1 MATVVYFVTRK
12 EEVPEKDD
20 EYLIKGI
27 VSELIEN
34 EESQIY
40 KLLDKSDKT
49 VKDFLEKTG
58 EIKSSIS
65 GVDQQTRNLISVLN
79 NNQSRGQWAEFQ
91 VEDLLGI
98 MEYKDGIHY
107 ESQKIMNSG
116 TKPDFTFYLPDSKTI
131 NMDSKFP
138 LNLYMQLSKLN
149 LDLEDE
155 TLDEISRK
163 QITESIKTKNREFID
178 KAIKTKIDETS
189 GREGYISA
197 EEDTVDFV
205 LMYIPLENLYH
216 FLLTSEIGAART
228 PVIQYAFS
236 KKVILVSPQT
246 LMAYLETIRHS
257 IGAVSGLE
265 TNTGAYFAFA
275 DVVDSKAKLI
285 DVEKDTLVFPLGQ
298 AGIKTVADGAKYTFR
313 KRFQAT
319 FATSGAEQLAAGDD
333 LKFNF
338 GDGTLSNTQEKNI
351 IIIPTESVNAAANIG
366 NGTVANSTVTTITG
380 ITSTA
385 TIRVGDFYFVGTNGP
400 FQTRSV
406 VNSSAIVVD
415 SAPTA
420 SGNLLRTF
428 PKDYPIS
435 LDDDSSAN
443 VVISA
448 SSDTMTIDLNETLN
462 STMDAKVFVDLVDEN
477 NNKVDKTVKQ
487 TEVAIDVNTHG
498 GANANNVTGTGI
510 EHNPQACLTAR
521 RQGGVAQRLMAYHK
535 AIRLAV
541 PSSFDVDAA

>member
-1 MATVVYFVTRK
+1 MAVIVYFVTRK
-12 EEVPEKDD
+12 EEVDEKDD

-98 MEYKDGIHY
+98 MEYKDGIHF
-107 ESQKIMNSG
+107 ESQKIMKGG
-116 TKPDFTFYLPDSKTI
+116 TKPDFTFYLPDNKTI

-163 QITESIKTKNREFID
+163 QITESIKIKNKEFID
-178 KAIKTKIDETS
+178 KAIKTKIDETAT
-189 GREGYISA
+189 REGYISP

-216 FLLTSEIGAART
+216 FLLTSEIGASKT

-257 IGAVSGLE
+257 M
-265 TNTGAYFAFA
+265 
-275 DVVDSKAKLI
+275 KLFSLQT
-285 DVEKDTLVFPLGQ
+285 DT
-298 AGIKTVADGAKYTFR
+298 
-313 KRFQAT
+313 
-319 FATSGAEQLAAGDD
+319 
-333 LKFNF
+333 
-338 GDGTLSNTQEKNI
+338 KNI
-351 IIIPTESVNAAANIG
+351 LLAHDKVKNEISKFIDSFDDVTKRLDQTVESFEKLKTTRKNKLEKSFEELNEINSVN
-366 NGTVANSTVTTITG
+366 
-380 ITSTA
+380 
-385 TIRVGDFYFVGTNGP
+385 
-400 FQTRSV
+400 
-406 VNSSAIVVD
+406 
-415 SAPTA
+415 
-420 SGNLLRTF
+420 
-428 PKDYPIS
+428 
-435 LDDDSSAN
+435 
-443 VVISA
+443 
-448 SSDTMTIDLNETLN
+448 
-462 STMDAKVFVDLVDEN
+462 EN
-477 NNKVDKTVKQ
+477 
-487 TEVAIDVNTHG
+487 
-498 GANANNVTGTGI
+498 
-510 EHNPQACLTAR
+510 
-521 RQGGVAQRLMAYHK
+521 
-535 AIRLAV
+535 
-541 PSSFDVDAA
+541 

>member
-1 MATVVYFVTRK
+1 MDIALYLINIILMATVVYFVTRK
-12 EEVPEKDD
+12 EEVTEKDD

-98 MEYKDGIHY
+98 MEYKDGVHY

-138 LNLYMQLSKLN
+138 LNLYMELSKLN

-163 QITESIKTKNREFID
+163 QITESIKTKNKEFID
-178 KAIKTKIDETS
+178 KAIKTKIDETAS
-189 GREGYISA
+189 REGYISP

-216 FLLTSEIGAART
+216 FLLTSEIGASRT

-257 IGAVSGLE
+257 M
-265 TNTGAYFAFA
+265 
-275 DVVDSKAKLI
+275 KLFSLQT
-285 DVEKDTLVFPLGQ
+285 DT
-298 AGIKTVADGAKYTFR
+298 
-313 KRFQAT
+313 
-319 FATSGAEQLAAGDD
+319 
-333 LKFNF
+333 
-338 GDGTLSNTQEKNI
+338 KNI
-351 IIIPTESVNAAANIG
+351 LLAHE
-366 NGTVANSTVTTITG
+366 
-380 ITSTA
+380 
-385 TIRVGDFYFVGTNGP
+385 RVK
-400 FQTRSV
+400 SE
-406 VNSSAIVVD
+406 
-415 SAPTA
+415 
-420 SGNLLRTF
+420 
-428 PKDYPIS
+428 IS
-435 LDDDSSAN
+435 KF
-443 VVISA
+443 
-448 SSDTMTIDLNETLN
+448 ID
-462 STMDAKVFVDLVDEN
+462 
-477 NNKVDKTVKQ
+477 
-487 TEVAIDVNTHG
+487 
-498 GANANNVTGTGI
+498 
-510 EHNPQACLTAR
+510 
-521 RQGGVAQRLMAYHK
+521 
-535 AIRLAV
+535 
-541 PSSFDVDAA
+541 SFDDVTKRLDQTVESFEKLKTTRTNKLEKSFEELNQVNKNTEA

>member
-1 MATVVYFVTRK
+1 MDIALYLINIILMATVVYFVTRK
-12 EEVPEKDD
+12 EEVTEKDD

-98 MEYKDGIHY
+98 MEYKDGVHY

-116 TKPDFTFYLPDSKTI
+116 TKPDFTFYLPDNKTI

-138 LNLYMQLSKLN
+138 LNLYMELSKLN

-163 QITESIKTKNREFID
+163 QITESIKTKNKEFID
-178 KAIKTKIDETS
+178 KAIKTKIDETAS
-189 GREGYISA
+189 REGYISP

-216 FLLTSEIGAART
+216 FLLTSEIGASRT

-257 IGAVSGLE
+257 M
-265 TNTGAYFAFA
+265 
-275 DVVDSKAKLI
+275 KLFSLQT
-285 DVEKDTLVFPLGQ
+285 DT
-298 AGIKTVADGAKYTFR
+298 
-313 KRFQAT
+313 
-319 FATSGAEQLAAGDD
+319 
-333 LKFNF
+333 
-338 GDGTLSNTQEKNI
+338 KNI
-351 IIIPTESVNAAANIG
+351 LLAHE
-366 NGTVANSTVTTITG
+366 
-380 ITSTA
+380 
-385 TIRVGDFYFVGTNGP
+385 RVK
-400 FQTRSV
+400 SE
-406 VNSSAIVVD
+406 
-415 SAPTA
+415 
-420 SGNLLRTF
+420 
-428 PKDYPIS
+428 IS
-435 LDDDSSAN
+435 KF
-443 VVISA
+443 
-448 SSDTMTIDLNETLN
+448 ID
-462 STMDAKVFVDLVDEN
+462 
-477 NNKVDKTVKQ
+477 
-487 TEVAIDVNTHG
+487 
-498 GANANNVTGTGI
+498 
-510 EHNPQACLTAR
+510 
-521 RQGGVAQRLMAYHK
+521 
-535 AIRLAV
+535 
-541 PSSFDVDAA
+541 SFDDVTKRLDQTVESFEKLKTTRTNKLEKSFEELNQVNKNTEA

>member
-1 MATVVYFVTRK
+1 MDIALYLINIILMATVVYFVTRK
-12 EEVPEKDD
+12 EEVTEKDD

-98 MEYKDGIHY
+98 MEYKDGVHY
-107 ESQKIMNSG
+107 ESQKIMSSG
-116 TKPDFTFYLPDSKTI
+116 TKPDFTFYLPDNKTI

-163 QITESIKTKNREFID
+163 QITESIKTKNKEFID
-178 KAIKTKIDETS
+178 KAIKTKIDETAS
-189 GREGYISA
+189 REGYISP

-216 FLLTSEIGAART
+216 FLLTSEIGASRT

-257 IGAVSGLE
+257 M
-265 TNTGAYFAFA
+265 
-275 DVVDSKAKLI
+275 KLFSLQT
-285 DVEKDTLVFPLGQ
+285 DT
-298 AGIKTVADGAKYTFR
+298 
-313 KRFQAT
+313 
-319 FATSGAEQLAAGDD
+319 
-333 LKFNF
+333 
-338 GDGTLSNTQEKNI
+338 KNI
-351 IIIPTESVNAAANIG
+351 LLAHE
-366 NGTVANSTVTTITG
+366 
-380 ITSTA
+380 
-385 TIRVGDFYFVGTNGP
+385 RVK
-400 FQTRSV
+400 SE
-406 VNSSAIVVD
+406 
-415 SAPTA
+415 
-420 SGNLLRTF
+420 
-428 PKDYPIS
+428 IS
-435 LDDDSSAN
+435 KF
-443 VVISA
+443 
-448 SSDTMTIDLNETLN
+448 ID
-462 STMDAKVFVDLVDEN
+462 
-477 NNKVDKTVKQ
+477 
-487 TEVAIDVNTHG
+487 
-498 GANANNVTGTGI
+498 
-510 EHNPQACLTAR
+510 
-521 RQGGVAQRLMAYHK
+521 
-535 AIRLAV
+535 
-541 PSSFDVDAA
+541 SFDDVTKRLDQTVESFEKLKTTRTNKLEKSFEELNQVNKNTEA

>member
-1 MATVVYFVTRK
+1 MDIVLYIVNIILMATVVYFVTRK

-98 MEYKDGIHY
+98 MEYKDGVHY

-155 TLDEISRK
+155 TLDEIARK
-163 QITESIKTKNREFID
+163 QITDSIKIKNKEFID

-189 GREGYISA
+189 SREGYISP

-216 FLLTSEIGAART
+216 FLLTSEIGANKT
-228 PVIQYAFS
+228 PVIQYAFA

-257 IGAVSGLE
+257 M
-265 TNTGAYFAFA
+265 
-275 DVVDSKAKLI
+275 KLFSLQT
-285 DVEKDTLVFPLGQ
+285 DT
-298 AGIKTVADGAKYTFR
+298 
-313 KRFQAT
+313 
-319 FATSGAEQLAAGDD
+319 
-333 LKFNF
+333 
-338 GDGTLSNTQEKNI
+338 KNI
-351 IIIPTESVNAAANIG
+351 LLAHEKVKNEISKFIESFDDVTKRLDQTVESFEKLKTTRKNKLEKSFEELTEIN
-366 NGTVANSTVTTITG
+366 
-380 ITSTA
+380 
-385 TIRVGDFYFVGTNGP
+385 
-400 FQTRSV
+400 
-406 VNSSAIVVD
+406 
-415 SAPTA
+415 
-420 SGNLLRTF
+420 
-428 PKDYPIS
+428 K
-435 LDDDSSAN
+435 
-443 VVISA
+443 
-448 SSDTMTIDLNETLN
+448 
-462 STMDAKVFVDLVDEN
+462 
-477 NNKVDKTVKQ
+477 KVD
-487 TEVAIDVNTHG
+487 
-498 GANANNVTGTGI
+498 
-510 EHNPQACLTAR
+510 
-521 RQGGVAQRLMAYHK
+521 
-535 AIRLAV
+535 
-541 PSSFDVDAA
+541 

>member
-1 MATVVYFVTRK
+1 MEIVIYALNIVLMFVIIYIVSRKDEVV
-12 EEVPEKDD
+12 EKDD

-40 KLLDKSDKT
+40 KLLDKSDRT

-91 VEDLLGI
+91 VEDLLSI

-107 ESQKIMNSG
+107 ESQKIMKSG
-116 TKPDFTFYLPDSKTI
+116 NKPDFTFYLPDNKTI

-163 QITESIKTKNREFID
+163 QITDSIKIKNKEFID

-189 GREGYISA
+189 SREGYISP

-216 FLLTSEIGAART
+216 FLLTSEIGANKT
-228 PVIQYAFS
+228 PVIQYAFA

-257 IGAVSGLE
+257 MKLFSLQTDTKNILLAHEKVKNEISKFIE
-265 TNTGAYFAFA
+265 SFD
-275 DVVDSKAKLI
+275 DVTKRLDQTVESFEKLKTI
-285 DVEKDTLVFPLGQ
+285 RKNKVEKSFEELT
-298 AGIKTVADGAKYTFR
+298 
-313 KRFQAT
+313 
-319 FATSGAEQLAAGDD
+319 E
-333 LKFNF
+333 FN
-338 GDGTLSNTQEKNI
+338 K
-351 IIIPTESVNAAANIG
+351 
-366 NGTVANSTVTTITG
+366 
-380 ITSTA
+380 
-385 TIRVGDFYFVGTNGP
+385 
-400 FQTRSV
+400 
-406 VNSSAIVVD
+406 
-415 SAPTA
+415 
-420 SGNLLRTF
+420 
-428 PKDYPIS
+428 
-435 LDDDSSAN
+435 
-443 VVISA
+443 
-448 SSDTMTIDLNETLN
+448 
-462 STMDAKVFVDLVDEN
+462 
-477 NNKVDKTVKQ
+477 KVD
-487 TEVAIDVNTHG
+487 
-498 GANANNVTGTGI
+498 
-510 EHNPQACLTAR
+510 
-521 RQGGVAQRLMAYHK
+521 
-535 AIRLAV
+535 
-541 PSSFDVDAA
+541 

>member
-1 MATVVYFVTRK
+1 MDIALYLINIILMATVVYFVTRK
-12 EEVPEKDD
+12 EEVTEKDD

-65 GVDQQTRNLISVLN
+65 GVDHQTRNLISVLN

-98 MEYKDGIHY
+98 MEYKDGVHY

-138 LNLYMQLSKLN
+138 LNLYMELSKLN

-163 QITESIKTKNREFID
+163 QITESIKTKNKEFID
-178 KAIKTKIDETS
+178 KAIKTKIDETAS
-189 GREGYISA
+189 REGYISP

-216 FLLTSEIGAART
+216 FLLTSEIGASRT

-257 IGAVSGLE
+257 M
-265 TNTGAYFAFA
+265 
-275 DVVDSKAKLI
+275 KLFSLQT
-285 DVEKDTLVFPLGQ
+285 DT
-298 AGIKTVADGAKYTFR
+298 
-313 KRFQAT
+313 
-319 FATSGAEQLAAGDD
+319 
-333 LKFNF
+333 
-338 GDGTLSNTQEKNI
+338 KNI
-351 IIIPTESVNAAANIG
+351 LLAHE
-366 NGTVANSTVTTITG
+366 
-380 ITSTA
+380 
-385 TIRVGDFYFVGTNGP
+385 RVK
-400 FQTRSV
+400 SE
-406 VNSSAIVVD
+406 
-415 SAPTA
+415 
-420 SGNLLRTF
+420 
-428 PKDYPIS
+428 IS
-435 LDDDSSAN
+435 KF
-443 VVISA
+443 
-448 SSDTMTIDLNETLN
+448 ID
-462 STMDAKVFVDLVDEN
+462 
-477 NNKVDKTVKQ
+477 
-487 TEVAIDVNTHG
+487 
-498 GANANNVTGTGI
+498 
-510 EHNPQACLTAR
+510 
-521 RQGGVAQRLMAYHK
+521 
-535 AIRLAV
+535 
-541 PSSFDVDAA
+541 SFDDVTKRLDQTVESFEKLKTTRTNKLEKSFEELNQVNKNTEA

>member
-116 TKPDFTFYLPDSKTI
+116 TKPDFTFYLPDNKTI

-178 KAIKTKIDETS
+178 KAIKTKSDETS

-257 IGAVSGLE
+257 MKLFSLQTDTKNILLAHEKVKSEVNKFIDSFDEVTKRLDQ
-265 TNTGAYFAFA
+265 T
-275 DVVDSKAKLI
+275 VDSFEKLKTTRKNKL
-285 DVEKDTLVFPLGQ
+285 EK
-298 AGIKTVADGAKYTFR
+298 
-313 KRFQAT
+313 
-319 FATSGAEQLAAGDD
+319 
-333 LKFNF
+333 
-338 GDGTLSNTQEKNI
+338 
-351 IIIPTESVNAAANIG
+351 
-366 NGTVANSTVTTITG
+366 
-380 ITSTA
+380 
-385 TIRVGDFYFVGTNGP
+385 
-400 FQTRSV
+400 
-406 VNSSAIVVD
+406 
-415 SAPTA
+415 
-420 SGNLLRTF
+420 
-428 PKDYPIS
+428 
-435 LDDDSSAN
+435 
-443 VVISA
+443 
-448 SSDTMTIDLNETLN
+448 
-462 STMDAKVFVDLVDEN
+462 
-477 NNKVDKTVKQ
+477 
-487 TEVAIDVNTHG
+487 
-498 GANANNVTGTGI
+498 
-510 EHNPQACLTAR
+510 
-521 RQGGVAQRLMAYHK
+521 
-535 AIRLAV
+535 
-541 PSSFDVDAA
+541 SFDELNQVNKNSEG

>member
-1 MATVVYFVTRK
+1 MDIALYLINIILMATVVYFVTRK
-12 EEVPEKDD
+12 EEVTEKDD

-98 MEYKDGIHY
+98 MEYKDGVHY

-138 LNLYMQLSKLN
+138 LNLYMELSKLN

-163 QITESIKTKNREFID
+163 QITESIKTKNKEFID
-178 KAIKTKIDETS
+178 KAIKTKIDETAS
-189 GREGYISA
+189 REGYISP

-216 FLLTSEIGAART
+216 FLLTSEIGASRT

-257 IGAVSGLE
+257 M
-265 TNTGAYFAFA
+265 
-275 DVVDSKAKLI
+275 KLFSLQT
-285 DVEKDTLVFPLGQ
+285 DT
-298 AGIKTVADGAKYTFR
+298 
-313 KRFQAT
+313 
-319 FATSGAEQLAAGDD
+319 
-333 LKFNF
+333 
-338 GDGTLSNTQEKNI
+338 KNI
-351 IIIPTESVNAAANIG
+351 LLAHERVKSEIG
-366 NGTVANSTVTTITG
+366 K
-380 ITSTA
+380 
-385 TIRVGDFYFVGTNGP
+385 F
-400 FQTRSV
+400 
-406 VNSSAIVVD
+406 
-415 SAPTA
+415 
-420 SGNLLRTF
+420 
-428 PKDYPIS
+428 
-435 LDDDSSAN
+435 
-443 VVISA
+443 
-448 SSDTMTIDLNETLN
+448 ID
-462 STMDAKVFVDLVDEN
+462 
-477 NNKVDKTVKQ
+477 
-487 TEVAIDVNTHG
+487 
-498 GANANNVTGTGI
+498 
-510 EHNPQACLTAR
+510 
-521 RQGGVAQRLMAYHK
+521 
-535 AIRLAV
+535 
-541 PSSFDVDAA
+541 SFDEVTKRLDQTVESSEKLKTTRTNKLEKSFEELNQVNKNTEA

>member
-1 MATVVYFVTRK
+1 MDIVLYVVNIILMATVVYFVTRK
-12 EEVPEKDD
+12 EEVTEKDD

-98 MEYKDGIHY
+98 MEYKDGVHY
-107 ESQKIMNSG
+107 ESQKIMSSG
-116 TKPDFTFYLPDSKTI
+116 TKPDFTFYLPDNKTI

-163 QITESIKTKNREFID
+163 QITESIKAKNKEFID
-178 KAIKTKIDETS
+178 KAIKTKIDETAS
-189 GREGYISA
+189 REGYISP

-216 FLLTSEIGAART
+216 FLLTSEIGASRT

-257 IGAVSGLE
+257 M
-265 TNTGAYFAFA
+265 
-275 DVVDSKAKLI
+275 KLFSLQT
-285 DVEKDTLVFPLGQ
+285 DT
-298 AGIKTVADGAKYTFR
+298 
-313 KRFQAT
+313 
-319 FATSGAEQLAAGDD
+319 
-333 LKFNF
+333 
-338 GDGTLSNTQEKNI
+338 KNI
-351 IIIPTESVNAAANIG
+351 LLAHERVKSEIG
-366 NGTVANSTVTTITG
+366 K
-380 ITSTA
+380 
-385 TIRVGDFYFVGTNGP
+385 F
-400 FQTRSV
+400 
-406 VNSSAIVVD
+406 
-415 SAPTA
+415 
-420 SGNLLRTF
+420 
-428 PKDYPIS
+428 
-435 LDDDSSAN
+435 
-443 VVISA
+443 
-448 SSDTMTIDLNETLN
+448 ID
-462 STMDAKVFVDLVDEN
+462 
-477 NNKVDKTVKQ
+477 
-487 TEVAIDVNTHG
+487 
-498 GANANNVTGTGI
+498 
-510 EHNPQACLTAR
+510 
-521 RQGGVAQRLMAYHK
+521 
-535 AIRLAV
+535 
-541 PSSFDVDAA
+541 SFDDVTKRLDQTVESFEKLKTTRTNKLEKSFDELNQVNKNTEA